1 MPLPAELL
9 ARPGEEIRPAY
20 DRLLRWIEAQRLV
33 STDDRIAITQTA
45 NGQLVHGTERPPSI
59 VTPLLVSQSGKDLFR
74 VGEGY
79 INGRL
84 PVIKTK
90 KGELVS
96 IVDEDGV
103 PHEPA
108 PLSAG
113 RPILV
118 VAEVTFKPDLA
129 LDKIEIVTK
138 KPDELLR
145 TGTANYASA
154 SASQVIGH
162 IPLAFNRSG
171 RFIQFT
177 LHNLQV
183 RAYRDAGVP
192 RVIYWPA

>member
-33 STDDRIAITQTA
+33 STDDRVKITPTP
-45 NGQLVHGTERPPSI
+45 NGQLVHATERPPSI
-59 VTPLLVSQSGKDLFR
+59 VTPLQVNQAGANFYSVR
-74 VGEGY
+74 EGY
-79 INGRL
+79 VNGRL
-84 PVIKTK
+84 PLIQTQQ
-90 KGELVS
+90 GEKPL
-96 IVDEDGV
+96 VDEDGV
-103 PHEPA
+103 PHPA
-108 PLSAG
+108 ARLPPD

-118 VAEVTFKPDLA
+118 VAEVTFTSALA
-129 LDKIEIVTK
+129 LEKVLITTK
-138 KPDELLR
+138 RPRELLR
-145 TGTANYASA
+145 TGTADYASA
-154 SASQVIGH
+154 TQGKITGH

-183 RAYRDAGVP
+183 RAYRDGSVP